1 MQDSAKPKTTAA
13 KQKPRRGGLGRGLES
28 LISSSPATTPSPAS
42 TAGAAK
48 ENGFLRVPIES
59 VQPNPWQ
66 PRLHLKHDQLE
77 ELAASIRTHGVMQ
90 PLVVSAADSNGVYTL
105 IAGERRWRAS
115 SLAGLE
121 DVPVVIMDATP
132 QAMLELAIVEN
143 VVRADLS
150 PMEEAHAY
158 RRLIEDF
165 RLTQGEVA
173 ERVGKSRVAITNTLR
188 LLNAPEPVQE
198 SLVMGEITE
207 GHARAMLGLSSM
219 TDQLEVLDQVR
230 SRGLNVRQTEQMVRT
245 WTQKPAQR
253 AFERPALDPET
264 VRVESRL
271 REALGTRVTLK
282 RSGTSGGTMTIE
294 FFSDE
299 QLQAICDRLM
309 EEELW

>member
-1 MQDSAKPKTTAA
+1 MQDSVKPKATAA
-13 KQKPRRGGLGRGLES
+13 KQKPRRSGLGRGLES
-28 LISSSPATTPSPAS
+28 LISSSPATTPQPAANLGVS
-42 TAGAAK
+42 AESGL
-48 ENGFLRVPIES
+48 LRVPIES

-66 PRLHLKHDQLE
+66 PRLHLKHEQLE
-77 ELAASIRTHGVMQ
+77 ELAASIRTHGVVQ
-90 PLVVSAADSNGVYTL
+90 PLVVTSADVDGSYTL

-115 SLAGLE
+115 SLAGLK
-121 DVPVVIMDATP
+121 DVPVVVMDATP

-165 RLTQGEVA
+165 HLTQGEVA

-198 SLVMGEITE
+198 SLVTGDITE
-207 GHARAMLGLSSM
+207 GHARAMLGLSTM
-219 TDQLEVLDQVR
+219 TDQIAVLDQVR
-230 SRGLNVRQTEQMVRT
+230 NRGLNVRQTEQLVRS
-245 WTQKPAQR
+245 WTRKPAQR
-253 AFERPALDPET
+253 GFDQPALDPET

-282 RSGTSGGTMTIE
+282 RSATSGGTITIE

-299 QLQAICDRLM
+299 QLQAICDRFL